1 MKRFALLLAAMM
13 ILIPAAGCQDTGGAG
28 SGATPS
34 PPAETT
40 TPATTGKAPKKV
52 SEATAKAAA
61 NTANPNGPKNDH

>member
-1 MKRFALLLAAMM
+1 MKRFALLLAATT

-28 SGATPS
+28 GGATTS
-34 PPAETT
+34 PPGPT
-40 TPATTGKAPKKV
+40 TPAPTGKESSKI